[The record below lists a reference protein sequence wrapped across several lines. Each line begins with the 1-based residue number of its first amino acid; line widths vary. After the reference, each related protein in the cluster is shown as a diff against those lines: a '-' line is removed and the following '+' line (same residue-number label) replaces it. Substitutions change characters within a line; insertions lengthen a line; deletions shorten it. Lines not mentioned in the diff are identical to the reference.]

1 MGGAVIHFCTQCGN
15 QLVDEADFCTN
26 CGARVKEAP
35 SADVPGEPTQP
46 ADPVA
51 AESKRSG
58 MWFFAALFF
67 VVLTGAG
74 AAIYVFLWGPSE
86 SPPDTVQSAA
96 PGATEDTTA
105 ATVRPPETTTTLVD
119 RVPGDPS
126 TAPQLVT
133 PTDGA
138 VFDHFP
144 RITTLSWTPVEGAS
158 AYEVEAQFGRRDPS
172 GPCCWAEEYVSE
184 QTISTAYTFSFV
196 GAQPG
201 RWRVRTVFPDGTR
214 SNWSEWWVFFYLN

>member
-1 MGGAVIHFCTQCGN
+1 MSDFCTQCGN

-35 SADVPGEPTQP
+35 SADVPGEPVP
-46 ADPVA
+46 GK
-51 AESKRSG
+51 SKRSRTG
-58 MWFFAALFF
+58 LFAVLIF
-67 VVLTGAG
+67 VVLIGAG
-74 AAIYVFLWGPSE
+74 TAIYVFLWGPSE
-86 SPPDTVQSAA
+86 TPTDTVQAA
-96 PGATEDTTA
+96 TQGATQDTNAVTA
-105 ATVRPPETTTTLVD
+105 GSEETTTTS
-119 RVPGDPS
+119 VPRDPS
-126 TAPQLVT
+126 TAPQLVA